1 MLFTSSILLGFMRLC
16 AMLLFLFYVNR
27 KWVSK
32 SASNTFLEFLVHQW
46 FRYGSII
53 GIVIFVTI
61 QLSIYDLLNCVL
73 ILLFI
78 IAVDIIGFRN
88 LKNPGTY
95 FDNKIKSIVH
105 KLLKKIEL
113 NKSLSSWFVFK
124 KKDPVQINGYFILL
138 LVIVLTAI
146 TFISRFYFFKYD
158 LYTLSGIWVSDL
170 EQVVNFDNQKWFFHG
185 MTVAGNLAFV
195 NFYAKI
201 TDVSPE
207 IALQSIG
214 ILESV
219 LISVL
224 LFWTIRTITFS
235 KYMAPIIATFSFAML
250 YTIIPININFLLQS
264 KSTFLAL
271 TFAFPSMVFL
281 LKPGLLKLKKI
292 NYFFSFFLVFIVIGL
307 IDLFTLCILLP
318 PFLVISIFLTK
329 HFASRRFWLGLA
341 AYCFSVGI
349 VFGIYALACYQ
360 LETDFMMF
368 LHTNLLSVNSYTYI
382 PQLVMPLNR
391 LINYYVISAFIGII
405 FLLKFLFHNK
415 EDWKASIAFLIYF
428 ITLILLG
435 SIKNPWVDSDLL
447 IQSLPAFIPIV
458 IGINSAI
465 IIRLFNPLFIKLV
478 QFNKYAIG
486 ILVLGIQFF
495 AIYYQKNTINKF
507 VESDETPKQILD
519 VYDQISSNY
528 FPYTYAVVNDDRT
541 QVISE
546 NKHFF
551 MNYSIFLNDY
561 LEQDSIYFKNIRNPK
576 FFKKNPQNVIPKSVL
591 LFVFINKKSGTYN
604 DNDALSQP
612 LMNQLY
618 LLKKRNRKVELFYI
632 NENFKVYEIINE
644 PKSSKI
650 SDLIF

>member
-1 MLFTSSILLGFMRLC
+1 MRLC
-16 AMLLFLFYVNR
+16 AMLLFLFYLNR
-27 KWVSK
+27 KWVNK

-73 ILLFI
+73 ILLFL
-78 IAVDIIGFRN
+78 IAIDVIGFQN
-88 LKNPGTY
+88 LKNPGIY

-124 KKDPVQINGYFILL
+124 KKDANQRNGYFILF
-138 LVIVLTAI
+138 LVIVLATI

-158 LYTLSGIWVSDL
+158 LYTLSSIWVSDL
-170 EQVVNFDNQKWFFHG
+170 EQVVDFDNQKWFFHG

-219 LISVL
+219 LICVL
-224 LFWTIRTITFS
+224 LFWLIRSVTSS
-235 KYMAPIIATFSFAML
+235 KYIAPLIAAFSFALL
-250 YTIIPININFLLQS
+250 YTITPININFLLQS

-271 TFAFPSMVFL
+271 TFAFPAMVFL

-292 NYFFSFFLVFIVIGL
+292 NYFFSFLFGFIVIGL
-307 IDLFTLCILLP
+307 IDLFTLCILMP
-318 PFLVISIFLTK
+318 PFLFISIILTK
-329 HFASRRFWLGLA
+329 EIASKRFWFGIA
-341 AYCFSVGI
+341 AYCFSTGI
-349 VFGIYALACYQ
+349 ILGIYALACYH
-360 LETDFMMF
+360 LETDFRMF

-382 PQLVMPLNR
+382 PQLVMSLNR
-391 LINYYVISAFIGII
+391 LINYYVFSAFIGII
-405 FLLKFLFHNK
+405 FLLKFTFYNK
-415 EDWKASIAFLIYF
+415 EDWKASIAFLVYF
-428 ITLILLG
+428 ISLILLG
-435 SIKNPWVDSDLL
+435 SIKNSWIDSDLL

-458 IGINSAI
+458 IGINAAI
-465 IIRLFNPLFIKLV
+465 IIRIFNPLLIKLV
-478 QFNKYAIG
+478 KFNKYVIG
-486 ILVLGIQFF
+486 ILVFGIPFF
-495 AIYYQKNTINKF
+495 AIYYQKNAINKF
-507 VESDETPKQILD
+507 VASDEIPKQILA
-519 VYDQISSNY
+519 VYDQISSTY
-528 FPYTYAVVNDDRT
+528 FPYSYAVVNDNRT

-551 MNYSIFLNDY
+551 MNYSDFLNDY
-561 LEQDSIYFKNIRNPK
+561 LKQDSIYFKNIRNPK

-591 LFVFINKKSGTYN
+591 LFVFNSKKTSTYSEN
-604 DNDALSQP
+604 NELSKT
-612 LMNQLY
+612 LMNHLD
-618 LLKKRNRKVELFYI
+618 LLEKRDRKIELFY
-632 NENFKVYEIINE
+632 NNKNFKVYEIINE